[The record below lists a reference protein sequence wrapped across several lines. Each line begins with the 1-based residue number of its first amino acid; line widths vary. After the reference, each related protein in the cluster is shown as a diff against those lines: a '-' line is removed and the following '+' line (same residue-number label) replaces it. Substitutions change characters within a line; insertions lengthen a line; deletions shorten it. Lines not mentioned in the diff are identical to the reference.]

1 VSCNHFDAL
10 KIESFIKPIFKEVS
24 MAADS
29 PNDLELALKKRARR
43 RLVGAFSLVLLM
55 VIVLPMVLQDR
66 SALAPQETIKISMPD
81 DVVNQQTGLVKS
93 NIVSTEPQVEV
104 ATGNEPVKPDSI
116 VPESPMVSTDKTVP
130 AENSDA
136 KKEIKTVASEKKA
149 DDKISANKLE
159 TKTIETKSADI
170 KKNEVKASETEFPK
184 VQKPEVKTPET
195 KMPVTNGESFTIQ
208 VGVFSD
214 IANVKQ
220 LQARLK
226 EVGLDSHTENI
237 TTAKGTKI
245 RLRAGRFS
253 SRQEAAYALTK
264 LQAADLTGMVISNN

>member
-1 VSCNHFDAL
+1 
-10 KIESFIKPIFKEVS
+10 

-29 PNDLELALKKRARR
+29 SNDLELALKKRARR
-43 RLVGAFSLVLLM
+43 RLVGAIALVLLM

-66 SALAPQETIKISMPD
+66 AALAPQEAIKITMPD
-81 DVVNQQTGLVKS
+81 DVVSQQTPKNEANVAS
-93 NIVSTEPQVEV
+93 VEPQAEV
-104 ATGNEPVKPDSI
+104 ATPSESTISEPTSLEPAVVDQVDKPVQS
-116 VPESPMVSTDKTVP
+116 
-130 AENSDA
+130 ENTKEASDV
-136 KKEIKTVASEKKA
+136 KKEMSGEKKV
-149 DDKISANKLE
+149 
-159 TKTIETKSADI
+159 
-170 KKNEVKASETEFPK
+170 EVKKSVIKESEPK
-184 VQKPEVKTPET
+184 PSSTS
-195 KMPVTNGESFTIQ
+195 GESFSIQ

-226 EVGLDSHTENI
+226 QVGLDSRTENI
-237 TTAKGTKI
+237 TTPKGEKI

>member
-1 VSCNHFDAL
+1 
-10 KIESFIKPIFKEVS
+10 

-29 PNDLELALKKRARR
+29 SNDLELALKKRARR
-43 RLVGAFSLVLLM
+43 RLVGAIALVLLM

-66 SALAPQETIKISMPD
+66 AALAPQEAIKITMPD
-81 DVVNQQTGLVKS
+81 DVVSQQTPK
-93 NIVSTEPQVEV
+93 NEAIVAPPEPQAELAVPSESVMSEPIASESPVEV
-104 ATGNEPVKPDSI
+104 QMDKPAQSENTKTVSDVKKELAEEKKSEDKKIVKKAEVKPTENKKPDVKANEAIEPVAKPS
-116 VPESPMVSTDKTVP
+116 STS
-130 AENSDA
+130 SD
-136 KKEIKTVASEKKA
+136 
-149 DDKISANKLE
+149 
-159 TKTIETKSADI
+159 
-170 KKNEVKASETEFPK
+170 
-184 VQKPEVKTPET
+184 
-195 KMPVTNGESFTIQ
+195 SFTIQ

-226 EVGLDSHTENI
+226 QVGLDSRTENI
-237 TTAKGTKI
+237 TTPKGEKI